1 MTVTLVPH
9 TVDDL
14 HTCAALR
21 GWPSYLCHT
30 LWMTFTLVLHCVNDL
45 HTCAALNT
53 CPSQP
58 ALHHSFKFISFH
70 KLFVDIPEK
79 TRFTITLNVYHFD
92 NLNFFGNY
100 IHNIEEF
107 LWTTGI
113 HVFSNSWSL
122 CTWVLWKIAI
132 VVSSRNRPCWN
143 LNVVIT
149 STHLIM
155 KSPQY
160 THSEATMSSSSACR
174 WRKENWYSI
183 RYTVIQ

>member
-1 MTVTLVPH
+1 MTFTLVLH
-9 TVDDL
+9 FVDDL
-14 HTCAALR
+14 HTCATLC
-21 GWPSYLCHT
+21 GWPLHLCCT
-30 LWMTFTLVLHCVNDL
+30 AWMTFTTSSSSLFQIHLLPQTLCR
-45 HTCAALNT
+45 
-53 CPSQP
+53 
-58 ALHHSFKFISFH
+58 HSWENI
-70 KLFVDIPEK
+70 
-79 TRFTITLNVYHFD
+79 TITLNVYHFD
-92 NLNFFGNY
+92 NLNSLGNY

-122 CTWVLWKIAI
+122 CTWVLCKIAI